1 MRRKISFFLAAVL
14 LLNLFTACGGK
25 TEEAPASYVLGDD
38 QTVSLDSIMAEGAAL
53 LAGVESPTE
62 AAIAAGE
69 EEYVYRYRKSDD
81 PAKLA
86 EEYIHALRGG
96 EQGFSMID
104 AENRRLAEDPNLET
118 LTGSVT
124 LAKKSA
130 TEPAEGESPK
140 MFQVIV
146 TWSEFDLSIR
156 LAHEEGSVLPPP
168 EKEKKDE
175 PPKATAMMEQLEFF
189 NSLEPR
195 DIGLEGDNMAD
206 YMIYPKE
213 GWVLVD
219 SFSCRELTVYLEDV
233 RDGTNV
239 FMGTYYLS
247 SDLQH
252 LYQKTSSGSIVSID
266 LE

>member
-118 LTGSVT
+118 
-124 LAKKSA
+124 
-130 TEPAEGESPK
+130 
-140 MFQVIV
+140 
-146 TWSEFDLSIR
+146 
-156 LAHEEGSVLPPP
+156 
-168 EKEKKDE
+168 
-175 PPKATAMMEQLEFF
+175 
-189 NSLEPR
+189 
-195 DIGLEGDNMAD
+195 
-206 YMIYPKE
+206 
-213 GWVLVD
+213 
-219 SFSCRELTVYLEDV
+219 
-233 RDGTNV
+233 
-239 FMGTYYLS
+239 
-247 SDLQH
+247 
-252 LYQKTSSGSIVSID
+252 
-266 LE
+266 